1 MKITY
6 AWIDDPTVLGR
17 LEVPQLCVEVDSE
30 PDVTI
35 EPKDFADGWSVGKYG
50 PFVKYSWDG
59 SIHTNPRKMNAGD
72 FNVRFR
78 NRFPVVV
85 DIGLFVGEDDK
96 TGIEGFSLPLT
107 RARQLVRKW
116 DRDWRLLV
124 SERSAEKGNLLWLPV
139 QTNPTC
145 RHYFNDPQNG
155 TGPCD
160 KTPARIIRVGEVDL
174 PLCAEHLKLHNDTQA
189 AKRAAKAS

>member
-6 AWIDDPTVLGR
+6 AWIDDPTVSGKM
-17 LEVPQLCVEVDSE
+17 EVPRLCVEVDSE

-35 EPKDFADGWSVGKYG
+35 EPTPFSDGWTVGKYG
-50 PFVKYSWDG
+50 PFVKYSG
-59 SIHTNPRKMNAGD
+59 PGRVNAGD

-85 DIGLFVGEDDK
+85 DISLFVGEDSK
-96 TGIEGFSLPLT
+96 ESIEGFSLPLT

-116 DRDWRLLV
+116 DRSWRLLV

-139 QTNPTC
+139 QTDPKC
-145 RHYFNDPQNG
+145 RHWLGHVVCHQ
-155 TGPCD
+155 
-160 KTPARIIRVGEVDL
+160 TPARIIRVGEVDL

-189 AKRAAKAS
+189 AKRAAKTA